1 MIFAEQDRLSRQ
13 EEGHQQRRGG
23 GRGPS
28 VWEGAEVG
36 GGGNEG
42 ENDEIPKVAK
52 PSRDL
57 CFTLWEDPLEE
68 GMVTLSSIL
77 AWRIPCTEEPGGL
90 QSKGSQRVRPD

>member
-1 MIFAEQDRLSRQ
+1 MIFAEQGRLSRQ

-23 GRGPS
+23 GRGLS
-28 VWEGAEVG
+28 GKGLRRG

-57 CFTLWEDPLEE
+57 CFILREDPLEE
-68 GMVTLSSIL
+68 GTATLSSIL

-90 QSKGSQRVRPD
+90 QSTGRQRGR